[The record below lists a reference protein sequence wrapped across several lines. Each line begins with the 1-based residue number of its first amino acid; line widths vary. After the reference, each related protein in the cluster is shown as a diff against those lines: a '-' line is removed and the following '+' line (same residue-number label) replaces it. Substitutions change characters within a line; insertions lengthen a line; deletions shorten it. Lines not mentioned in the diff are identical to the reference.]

1 MKRLILILLLMLSLG
16 SIQAQTIRNMRKPL
30 GPVFTTSPN
39 DSLINLFTN
48 KKTTNLIRMKLKHCC
63 LFAGAKVRRV

>member
-1 MKRLILILLLMLSLG
+1 MKKLILILLLMLSLG

-48 KKTTNLIRMKLKHCC
+48 KKNY
-63 LFAGAKVRRV
+63 

>member
-30 GPVFTTSPN
+30 GPVFATSPN

-48 KKTTNLIRMKLKHCC
+48 KKNY
-63 LFAGAKVRRV
+63 